1 MHLETK
7 TLFHHLNKS
16 NQLCVLQ
23 LIAILSLLMV
33 SLKQLDQIP
42 TNKIWDKHSVCVG
55 QSGTRLQCWEVVK
68 CNIFER
74 NLLNFLANLLNSCQQ
89 HLYISYLTILVI
101 FNRLQHMY
109 TDDVTSQ
116 NNCSCAKF
124 KNNFRK
130 TNFSLCTTF
139 SFSVLQFLSLSQK
152 FVKLLT
158 FW

>member
-7 TLFHHLNKS
+7 TLFHHLNKL

-33 SLKQLDQIP
+33 SCKQLDHIP
-42 TNKIWDKHSVCVG
+42 TNIWDKHSVCVG
-55 QSGTRLQCWEVVK
+55 QSGTRLQCWDVFK

-74 NLLNFLANLLNSCQQ
+74 NLLNFLANLLNRCQQ

-101 FNRLQHMY
+101 FNKLWHMH

-116 NNCSCAKF
+116 NNCSCAKC

-130 TNFSLCTTF
+130 TNFSLYTTF
-139 SFSVLQFLSLSQK
+139 SFSVLQFLSFSQK
-152 FVKLLT
+152 FAKLLT